1 MRAPRFGSVLI
12 YSGLVLYGLFTL
24 FPLAWMVIT
33 SMKSGRFLFRLPPSM
48 VPDLWVSGELLANYI
63 TVWSHSGFLQ
73 AFFNS
78 VLVSIT
84 AALGQV
90 ITCTFAGFV
99 FARSALPGRHWIFVL
114 LVATLF
120 FPPEVTLIPE
130 FLLFK
135 SLGWLDS
142 LLPLIVPSFFVG
154 AFGTLMMTDVIRST
168 PRELEEAA
176 YLEGASAWQILRH
189 LHVPLALPAISSLFI
204 VAFINNW
211 DEVLRPLIF
220 NSSADV
226 KTLPQFLLD
235 FVGQYD
241 AEWHILLA
249 GSVISTLPLVLVYIG
264 AQRWVVQ
271 GFTRVG
277 IR

>member
-1 MRAPRFGSVLI
+1 MRSARVGPFFV
-12 YSGLVLYGLFTL
+12 YSGLILYGLFTL
-24 FPLAWMVIT
+24 FPLIWMIIT
-33 SMKSGRFLFRLPPSM
+33 SMKSGRFLFRLPPSF
-48 VPDLWVSGELLANYI
+48 VPDLVIAGTPWTNYL
-63 TVWSHSGFLQ
+63 TVIQHDGFLQ
-73 AFFNS
+73 AFVNS
-78 VLVSIT
+78 VLVSIS
-84 AALGQV
+84 AAIGQV

-99 FARSALPGRHWIFVL
+99 FSRTALPGRQWIFML
-114 LVATLF
+114 LLATMF
-120 FPPEVTLIPE
+120 FPTEITLIPE

-135 SLGWLDS
+135 HLGWLDS

-154 AFGTLMMTDVIRST
+154 AFGTLMLTEVFRGT
-168 PRELEEAA
+168 PHELEEAA
-176 YLEGASAWQILRH
+176 FLEGASAWQMIRH
-189 LHVPLALPAISSLFI
+189 LHIPLAMPAISSLFI

-220 NSSADV
+220 NSSVDV

-241 AEWHILLA
+241 AEWHTLLA
-249 GSVISTLPLVLVYIG
+249 GSVMSTLPLVLIYVG